1 MLMAQKDEEE
11 ESSLLMVLANEH
23 ANVLLQGM
31 NGSPI
36 DDMWHLD
43 TRVSIHMTDMKTFY
57 QSLNESYKGV
67 VRFGDGSS
75 IRYEGKG
82 KVHVDYTNSEQLIF
96 ENLLYIPKLKTNIL
110 RLRKLD
116 SQA

>member
-1 MLMAQKDEEE
+1 
-11 ESSLLMVLANEH
+11 MVLANEH
-23 ANVLLQGM
+23 ADVLLQGI

-36 DDMWHLD
+36 NDTWYLD
-43 TRVSIHMTDMKTFY
+43 TRVSSHVNDMKTFY
-57 QSLNESYKGV
+57 QSLNESHKGV

-82 KVHVDYTNSEQLIF
+82 EVHVDYTNSEQLIF
-96 ENLLYIPKLKTNIL
+96 ENILYIPKLKTNIL
-110 RLRKLD
+110 RLRKFY